1 MKYLLLFA
9 FFIGTNLCYAQQIKG
24 SVIDKDTKLP
34 INSAIVSIGNKQVF
48 TNSFGEFSIA
58 ASGNDSLKIARL
70 GYNTYRMVINNT
82 MAPIHVELEPAK
94 IVLNEVIVRSNRER
108 EFKKDSAENRLLYVK
123 QFNYKGHTVMDAF
136 KGGSGNPVKNTSQIL
151 NIDVIT
157 LISALTKKSTP
168 EYKFKKILLHDEQ
181 AEYVNQKFNH
191 GIVAKI
197 TGLKGDT
204 LSAFILSYR
213 PDYKFA
219 HKVTDYEMELYIK
232 DCYRKFLKDGLKG
245 NTLFNSSKK
254 DTAVFRLNY

>member
-1 MKYLLLFA
+1 MRYLLLFVFLIA
-9 FFIGTNLCYAQQIKG
+9 ASCCYGQQIKG
-24 SVIDKDTKLP
+24 SVFDKDTKLP
-34 INSAIVSIGNKQVF
+34 INSAIVSMGNKQVF

-108 EFKKDSAENRLLYVK
+108 EFKKDSTYNRKFYAK
-123 QFNYKGHTVMDAF
+123 QFNYKGPTVMDAF

-168 EYKFKKILLHDEQ
+168 EYKFKKILLNDEQ

-191 GIVAKI
+191 GAVSRI

-204 LSAFILSYR
+204 LSAFIVQYR
-213 PDYKFA
+213 PTYKFA
-219 HKVTDYEMELYIK
+219 HKATDYEMELYIK
-232 DCYRKFLKDGLKG
+232 DCYKKFLKGGLKG
-245 NTLFNSSKK
+245 GELFIDSKK
-254 DTAVFRLNY
+254 DSVRVELN